1 MRRIKEVIVVEGRY
15 DKNTL
20 SQIVDA
26 VIITVGGF
34 AVFNDREKL
43 AFLRRLAEKQ
53 GLIILT
59 DSDGAGFLIRNYLKG
74 ALPKDRIKQAYIP
87 DVPGKERRKRNP
99 GKEGKLGVEGMRRS
113 VLLEALRRAGAT
125 FLDGEGEPVERGEPI
140 TKTDLFLLGLTGGRD
155 SAARRQALLRRLD
168 LPEHLTANG
177 LLEALNL
184 LYSREELEALLREET
199 PESEA
204 DPKQPSPAD
213 GQGSSIYSNI
223 QKY

>member
-1 MRRIKEVIVVEGRY
+1 MRRIKEVIAVEGRY

-26 VIITVGGF
+26 VIITLGGF
-34 AVFNDREKL
+34 SVFNDREKL

-74 ALPKDRIKQAYIP
+74 ALPREYVKQAYIP

-99 GKEGKLGVEGMRRS
+99 GKEGKLGVEGMRPE

-125 FLDGEGEPVERGEPI
+125 FLDEGPEGTDRGEPL
-140 TKTDLFLLGLTGGRD
+140 TKADLFALGLSGGRD
-155 SAARRQALLRRLD
+155 SAARRRALLRRLD

-184 LYSREELEALLREET
+184 LYGREDLEVLLREELGEGGT
-199 PESEA
+199 P
-204 DPKQPSPAD
+204 
-213 GQGSSIYSNI
+213 
-223 QKY
+223 